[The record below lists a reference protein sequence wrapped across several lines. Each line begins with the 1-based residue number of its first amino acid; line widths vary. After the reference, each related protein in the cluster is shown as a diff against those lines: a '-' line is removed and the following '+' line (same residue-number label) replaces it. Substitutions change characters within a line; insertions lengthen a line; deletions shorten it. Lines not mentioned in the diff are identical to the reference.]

1 MKPPKA
7 PEVTSDINV
16 TPMVD
21 VMLVLLIIFM
31 VVAPALLAGFNAE
44 PPQAQNIKDHPEDAE
59 TDQVLGIDK
68 DGNYYL
74 NKKPIRSEDVAPALH
89 RIYVEAT
96 REDKVLYLKA
106 DKGLDYSKVLDAL
119 DIAMHN
125 GVVVAALIGDQK
137 PGTVSTVIGD
147 SKQQTPAAG
156 APGTPPATPPG
167 GPK

>member
-1 MKPPKA
+1 
-7 PEVTSDINV
+7 
-16 TPMVD
+16 
-21 VMLVLLIIFM
+21 
-31 VVAPALLAGFNAE
+31 
-44 PPQAQNIKDHPEDAE
+44 
-59 TDQVLGIDK
+59 VLGIDK

-74 NKKPIRSEDVAPALH
+74 NKKPIEAASVAPALH

-137 PGTVSTVIGD
+137 AGTGWTVAGD
-147 SKQQTPAAG
+147 SKQQAPLPGAQRRHREERNNVNGHGGAASLSN
-156 APGTPPATPPG
+156 
-167 GPK
+167 

>member
-1 MKPPKA
+1 MAMSSGGGGAGVQSTP
-7 PEVTSDINV
+7 NV

-74 NKKPIRSEDVAPALH
+74 NKKPIRSDDVAPALH

-106 DKGLDYSKVLDAL
+106 DKNLDYSKVLDAL

-137 PGTVSTVIGD
+137 AGTVSTVAGD
-147 SKQQTPAAG
+147 SKQQTPG
-156 APGTPPATPPG
+156 APAAPPG